1 MRYID
6 AFNHFFP
13 MGFFE
18 RIGTQDLGKRMRGIP
33 AIYDI
38 DKRLRIVESFDGYAQ
53 VLSLA
58 MAVEAV
64 AGPEA
69 SPELARIANDG
80 LAEIVA
86 KYPHHFVGYV
96 ASLPLNAP
104 EAAAKEAERALQA
117 GANGLQ
123 IFSNVSGQPLDD
135 ERFTP
140 IFEIGHRFDK
150 PLLLHPARGPN
161 IPDYRNEQRSR
172 YEIWTILGWP
182 FDTSV
187 AMARLV
193 FSGITTRL
201 RGLKILVHHLG
212 AMIPF
217 FEARIGE
224 GWDQLGTRTSGE
236 DYRPVLAMLGRRPVD
251 CFRDFYGDTA
261 LCGSRAGIVCG
272 LDFFGADH
280 VLFASDSPF
289 DPEGGPRWIR
299 TTIDILDR
307 LEIPEEARAKICF
320 RNAEK
325 LFGLTAR

>member
-38 DKRLRIVESFDGYAQ
+38 EKRLRIVESFDGYAQ

-104 EAAAKEAERALQA
+104 EAAAKEAERVLQA

-123 IFSNVSGQPLDD
+123 IYSNVSGLPLDD

-150 PLLLHPARGPN
+150 PFLLHPARGPN
-161 IPDYRNEQRSR
+161 IADYRNEQRSR

-224 GWDQLGTRTSGE
+224 GWDQLGTRTSDE

-299 TTIDILDR
+299 TTIDILDK
-307 LEIPEEARAKICF
+307 LEMPEEARAKICF

-325 LFGLTAR
+325 LFGLAAR